1 MLDSK
6 GEDRNIAQ
14 FELDNAAQTDLVST
28 GSGWIVCTLGTHCF
42 FAWILNLGSV
52 LMFHVGGNGRP

>member
-14 FELDNAAQTDLVST
+14 FELDNAAQTDLVSM
-28 GSGWIVCTLGTHCF
+28 GSRDYT
-42 FAWILNLGSV
+42 
-52 LMFHVGGNGRP
+52 